1 MSAHIADVG
10 ATGERAG
17 DPGYVARGDH
27 PMRTPVYGGLL
38 IVGAMIGASMVWLS
52 GLPIWLRNL
61 LLVLAL
67 VAAIAGWIMT
77 FRDLSQPLRRSRR
90 PRPWGGPSPPP
101 PANLWPSGRRGWNPR
116 ACRSRGHAGRV
127 NRPSAVCSTRPSVSS
142 GSGHRPRWTASPQ
155 AASSSAPVTGW

>member
-1 MSAHIADVG
+1 M
-10 ATGERAG
+10 
-17 DPGYVARGDH
+17 ARGDH

-90 PRPWGGPSPPP
+90 PRP
-101 PANLWPSGRRGWNPR
+101 
-116 ACRSRGHAGRV
+116 
-127 NRPSAVCSTRPSVSS
+127 
-142 GSGHRPRWTASPQ
+142 
-155 AASSSAPVTGW
+155 